1 MGDMA
6 DAVPLGREPNARTT
20 SVVLRKLEEA
30 EFVRGTMDVE
40 QLEGPAFWE
49 PTTKALDPL
58 PGQPAHETAQA
69 LGIGPHRGLRDEP
82 AALAAASRC

>member
-1 MGDMA
+1 MA

-40 QLEGPAFWE
+40 QLEGPGFWK
-49 PTTKALDPL
+49 PDPFS
-58 PGQPAHETAQA
+58 
-69 LGIGPHRGLRDEP
+69 LRRLR
-82 AALAAASRC
+82 AVAASYVLRRRRC